1 MVDNKTK
8 KVNEDIKGYGNQIY
22 EIKDEILQ
30 NIEEQERKEKNNNY
44 II

>member
-1 MVDNKTK
+1 MVENKTK
-8 KVNEDIKGYGNQIY
+8 KVNEDIKSYGSQIY

-30 NIEEQERKEKNNNY
+30 NIEEQERKEKNNY